1 MFSIFEKLGG
11 KEAALAA
18 IKDEKSRP
26 GWPTPHVEK
35 LWRKNKEL
43 PGPVVK
49 RLMKV
54 CDDKGI
60 SYQAADFVAQP
71 KPPDKN

>member
-11 KEAALAA
+11 KDAAIAA
-18 IKDEKSRP
+18 IKDDETRP
-26 GWPTPHVEK
+26 GWPSPHVEK

-54 CDDKGI
+54 CDEKGI
-60 SYQAADFVAQP
+60 QYQAADFVASI
-71 KPPDKN
+71 KPPN

>member
-1 MFSIFEKLGG
+1 MFSIFQKLGG
-11 KEAALAA
+11 KDAALAA
-18 IKDEKSRP
+18 IKDETSRP
-26 GWPTPHVEK
+26 GWPTSHVEK

-54 CDDKGI
+54 CDERGI
-60 SYQAADFVAQP
+60 TYQATDFVAQS
-71 KPPDKN
+71 KPPD